1 MVQNAILVDLEKM
14 TVEIDVST
22 NQILVVKD
30 GQVIP
35 IAPPTSGFGSQAAIW
50 VKGKVDRVESLE
62 QKKI

>member
-1 MVQNAILVDLEKM
+1 M